1 MNAKTINTCK
11 QPACLW
17 AVLSLLLS
25 SACPAA
31 TGTVDSEH
39 IINVQELKVAL
50 DEATS
55 PIAKRISGSQLFD
68 KFDTVNS
75 ILQQK
80 DINKSQLLGALKDL
94 QSQMSEFTDDWSE
107 VTEPLWQGQEAIGQ
121 TIDKVRGLLA
131 RAATG
136 EPTAKVKGIL
146 KRYDKRL
153 SDLANAIKGEHNED
167 RRKRLKQVFANV
179 LSLRQLTEHAGMIDL
194 GPAQQAVYIQIIDS
208 LSNLEM
214 ALTNSTFQVEKVRI
228 ILEGQADFIDTYGQ
242 ILGGVIEAE
251 SLASMLKDMGGAGQG
266 LGVMGKDLLKLQ
278 DRLTVFTESTQ
289 GLMERLTGSID
300 VQTADMVQMPD
311 FDEKDID
318 RQIEAYL
325 SK

>member
-1 MNAKTINTCK
+1 MT
-11 QPACLW
+11 
-17 AVLSLLLS
+17 
-25 SACPAA
+25 
-31 TGTVDSEH
+31 
-39 IINVQELKVAL
+39 
-50 DEATS
+50 
-55 PIAKRISGSQLFD
+55 
-68 KFDTVNS
+68 
-75 ILQQK
+75 
-80 DINKSQLLGALKDL
+80 
-94 QSQMSEFTDDWSE
+94 
-107 VTEPLWQGQEAIGQ
+107 
-121 TIDKVRGLLA
+121 
-131 RAATG
+131 
-136 EPTAKVKGIL
+136 
-146 KRYDKRL
+146 
-153 SDLANAIKGEHNED
+153 
-167 RRKRLKQVFANV
+167 
-179 LSLRQLTEHAGMIDL
+179 
-194 GPAQQAVYIQIIDS
+194 QIIDS